1 MAPRQDDGGNDS
13 EKLRLRA
20 VFVPRG
26 QRAPDG
32 MLDGMTDTIRI
43 PVQGGPGG
51 AEAPSVGQ
59 AAPKDDPAA

>member
-1 MAPRQDDGGNDS
+1 MANRRDDGGGS

-26 QRAPDG
+26 QRAPEG

-51 AEAPSVGQ
+51 PDTPSAGR
-59 AAPKDDPAA
+59 AAPKDDAAT